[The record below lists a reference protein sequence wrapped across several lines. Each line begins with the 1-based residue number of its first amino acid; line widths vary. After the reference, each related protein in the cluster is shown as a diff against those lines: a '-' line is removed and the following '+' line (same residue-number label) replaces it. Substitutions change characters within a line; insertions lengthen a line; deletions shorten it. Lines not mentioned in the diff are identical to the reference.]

1 MGKSTK
7 ETIGVK
13 IIKAEISGSSK
24 YPSGQSGGHGV
35 IAASP
40 VRHMNH

>member
-7 ETIGVK
+7 ETIGVRTTK
-13 IIKAEISGSSK
+13 EKISGSFK

-35 IAASP
+35 NAASH
-40 VRHMNH
+40 VRHINH